1 MGKIVFVYN
10 KLRGRIIEKYGS
22 MDAFAAAIGLS
33 AVSLSRKLT
42 NKAGISREEIVHWS
56 ELLGI
61 PAEEYGAYFFA
72 REV

>member
-1 MGKIVFVYN
+1 MFVYN

-22 MDAFAAAIGLS
+22 MKVFAAAIGLS
-33 AVSLSRKLT
+33 LNSLSRKLN
-42 NKAGISREEIVHWS
+42 NKVDISREEIVFWA
-56 ELLGI
+56 ELLDI